1 MRTIAADDAQ
11 ILSASGAERG
21 ARVRVSIKDSG
32 GTFRDLTTYPE
43 EDFVDSVSWGEDV
56 DSPGMT
62 ASVTLRRAVGDK
74 SLAPLHET
82 SPLNMQ
88 WGGAAYAA
96 LIELGREV
104 KVEAGVTRDLEGTPD
119 NWLEVFRGYVDS
131 VDWAGETVQVECCG
145 LEAKLRDTWIETERV
160 YAHATGAGAT
170 KGLRSFEL
178 SRAYVLNELVLPSEG
193 NLNGRYYKV
202 TTAGTTSSTV
212 EPTWPTSGTVTS
224 GTVTFTY
231 ENVTTIT
238 TGTAVET
245 VMQQILDDNLGAS
258 VVSLYTPTTPG
269 WAVRGFQQ
277 RRESLWD
284 ALNSLATQI
293 GWELRYRW
301 DSGSSAF
308 RLTFR
313 DVNRAKTTPD
323 ATIGT
328 AEVMEV
334 TAASKQVAVIRNAV
348 RVIYGNSATRDPAG
362 EPIRTIVDVSDSA
375 SITKYGRRFCEIVE
389 GTNSNIDTST
399 EATALANAV
408 LSDLKEPLFDWAV
421 TLRFYPWLQ
430 LADLMRFLP
439 NGRHFSSQQDLA
451 LVSVRHSIEAGYG
464 ATEVQTRGKPSTG
477 HGKWLS
483 REGRVIPSD
492 VHQVQLGNPG
502 GTMTLQSLDTVG
514 GRRFITTQSAES
526 AVLAFCS
533 ELHVSDAAGFTPSIS
548 TLKASGQAHDATVT
562 DLIPGKTYYAK
573 AVPYRR
579 NGTRLVRGLPSAEIS
594 FVAGQAKAGHLVAD
608 VDWGRVPLNGS
619 FETQTDTS
627 GPPDHWTMTNGA
639 WSTDLEL
646 LTGSGAITGD
656 AYLHVKSGTTQ
667 RGMETDFFE
676 VVSTHSYSIEAFAK
690 GVSGSANLA
699 IAVQWYLSDFSYDS
713 QNGLLFAATAT
724 SWAEQRLYVTP
735 PAGVKFAKIKIYKE
749 TPATAG
755 AWHVDSVR
763 FRDDGEAWVAPT
775 LLTQFANYTGYGSPA
790 GYRKDANGRVLLKG
804 LVRRTGAGNAV
815 NIFQLPATHAPANTA
830 QIFRVYGYNV
840 TDGVAWGVA
849 TVESVRVDAS
859 GYVFMNATVAG
870 KTYDVDLSA
879 ISFDV
884 RQ

>member
-1 MRTIAADDAQ
+1 MRTIAAGDSQ
-11 ILSASGAERG
+11 ILSATGAERG
-21 ARVRVSIKDSG
+21 ARVRVSIKDNG

-62 ASVTLRRAVGDK
+62 ASATLRRAVGDK

-82 SPLNMQ
+82 SPLNKG
-88 WGGAAYAA
+88 WNPGGAYAA
-96 LIELGREV
+96 LLELGREV
-104 KVEAGVTRDLEGTPD
+104 KIEAGVTRDLEGTPD

-131 VDWAGETVQVECCG
+131 VDWAGETVQVECSG

-178 SRAYVLNELVLPSEG
+178 NRAYVLNELVLPSEG
-193 NLNGRYYKV
+193 KLNGRYYKV
-202 TTAGTTSSTV
+202 TTAGTTSTTV

-231 ENVTTIT
+231 ENVTTYT
-238 TGTAVET
+238 VGTAVET
-245 VMQQILDDNLGAS
+245 VMQQILDDNLGAA

-277 RRESLWD
+277 QRQSLWD

-301 DSGSSAF
+301 DSGTSAF

-313 DVNRAKTTPD
+313 DVDRAKTTPD

-334 TAASKQVAVIRNAV
+334 TTASKQVAVIRNAV
-348 RVIYGNSATRDPAG
+348 RVIYGDSANRNPSG
-362 EPIRTIVDVSDSA
+362 EPIRAVIDVTDSS
-375 SITKYGRRFCEIVE
+375 SITKYGRRFCELVE

-430 LADLMRFLP
+430 LADLLRFSP
-439 NGRHFSSQQDLA
+439 NCRHFSSQQDLA
-451 LVSVRHSIEAGYG
+451 LISVRHAVEAGY
-464 ATEVQTRGKPSTG
+464 ATTEVQTRGKPSTG
-477 HGKWLS
+477 HAKWLA
-483 REGRVIPSD
+483 REGRVIPMD
-492 VHQVQLGNPG
+492 VHQTQLGNPG
-502 GTMTLQSLDTVG
+502 GTTTLQSLDTVG

-526 AVLAFCS
+526 KTLAFCT
-533 ELHVSDAAGFTPSIS
+533 ELHVSESAGFSPSSS
-548 TLKASGQAHDATVT
+548 TLKASGQNQDATVT

-573 AVPYRR
+573 VVPYRR
-579 NGTRLVRGLPSAEIS
+579 NGTRLVRGLPSAEVS

-619 FETQTDTS
+619 FETQTDAA
-627 GPPDHWTMTNGA
+627 GPPDHWALTEGA

-656 AYLHVKSGTTQ
+656 SYLHVKSGTTQ

-676 VVSTHSYSIEAFAK
+676 VVSTHNYSLQVFAK
-690 GVSGSANLA
+690 GISGTGNLK
-699 IAVQWYLSDFSYDS
+699 IAVQWYLSNFTYDS
-713 QNGLLFAATAT
+713 ENGILADATAT
-724 SWAEQRLYVTP
+724 SWAEQRYIATP
-735 PAGVKFAKIKIYKE
+735 PAGIKFAKIKIYKE
-749 TPATAG
+749 TPSTAG

-763 FRDDGEAWVAPT
+763 FVDVGESWIAPT
-775 LLTQFANYTGYGSPA
+775 YNGSWIDVGGAWMAGGYYRDPLGRIHLRGLAKWNAGGPLA
-790 GYRKDANGRVLLKG
+790 ATIFTLPVGYRPSASLQYPVRMGTGVFSYLTIDSAGVVQYGGGVLADAQGSITL
-804 LVRRTGAGNAV
+804 
-815 NIFQLPATHAPANTA
+815 
-830 QIFRVYGYNV
+830 
-840 TDGVAWGVA
+840 DGVH
-849 TVESVRVDAS
+849 
-859 GYVFMNATVAG
+859 
-870 KTYDVDLSA
+870 
-879 ISFDV
+879 FDT
-884 RQ
+884 R